1 VSRWMKVCVL
11 VALCIAGQP
20 PVMATTATPGAAS
33 ATASAQ
39 DVDPGHGCADT
50 LVTYSVSLPPEATS
64 WVLGIRATSESA
76 VSGWTYFDS
85 ASGDPLAGHGS
96 MQICSEGEREE
107 RTLTWTVDWTYVD
120 QGDRIHTSDSGT
132 GTTFVVNGVSAPSP
146 FACPECDDT
155 TTLGLRVVRKLD
167 RVWVLKSAL
176 VWRKGSDSAHPRGTP
191 AVKVSGRR
199 RDHQRARR
207 RHVPGQDPSES
218 AAAAHVLRR
227 RQGHLAR
234 HDDLP
239 AQEPVGLAPCW
250 LTVRRLLVR

>member
-176 VWRKGSDSAHPRGTP
+176 VWRKGSDSARIAGASLTLAGPRRSRFRDVVAITNARGVATFRVRIPRSPLRLHTYFAGGKAIWHGTTIYLP
-191 AVKVSGRR
+191 RNR
-199 RDHQRARR
+199 
-207 RHVPGQDPSES
+207 S
-218 AAAAHVLRR
+218 ASLR
-227 RQGHLAR
+227 
-234 HDDLP
+234 
-239 AQEPVGLAPCW
+239 VG
-250 LTVRRLLVR
+250 